1 MNFTLGLD
9 CTREAIH
16 AQCGGSLQSYLP
28 HKNGVVVAACLN
40 ANLDSRAPNVILCG
54 SGPSVRQA
62 GDWLAQQAAPIPVF
76 IKKAPHRWVY
86 QGRFQVATSFTDPA
100 DCAPYVAGSGRDPAT
115 ISRVIRLN
123 LV

>member
-62 GDWLAQQAAPIPVF
+62 GD
-76 IKKAPHRWVY
+76 
-86 QGRFQVATSFTDPA
+86 
-100 DCAPYVAGSGRDPAT
+100 
-115 ISRVIRLN
+115 
-123 LV
+123 